1 VGEGSR
7 AARLSPEEALCPCAG
22 EMDEMLGGDGAGM
35 QLLRLNPNVGANRR
49 CGLCAFEPCLLQ
61 MHCLSYYIR
70 VSPVP

>member
-1 VGEGSR
+1 MTLPSNSWAKFKG
-7 AARLSPEEALCPCAG
+7 
-22 EMDEMLGGDGAGM
+22 EMLGGDGAGM

-49 CGLCAFEPCLLQ
+49 CGLCALEPCLLQ